1 MTRCRAEKP
10 SGEQC
15 KGSAVGQHGYCWAH
29 APENAERR
37 SRQASRAARAK
48 PNREIKDLK
57 AELQSL
63 TTQVLAGEVETSKV
77 AVANQ
82 LINTRLRAVEVE
94 RKVKEQD
101 ELEERLAQLEEAA
114 DNKKGGRSW
123 GA

>member
-1 MTRCRAEKP
+1 MARCRANKAN
-10 SGEQC
+10 GEQC
-15 KGSAVGQHGYCWAH
+15 RGTAVASHGFCWAH

-37 SRQASRAARAK
+37 SRQASRAAKAK

-57 AELQSL
+57 AELSSL
-63 TTQVLAGEVETSKV
+63 TNQVLSGEIETSKV

-82 LINTRLRAVEVE
+82 LINTRLRAVELE
-94 RKVKEQD
+94 RKVKETE

-114 DNKKGGRSW
+114 NQKGGRKW